1 MYCCTVVI
9 HFQTEV
15 PHDLLGSPPLTQIA
29 TQRQSNLSTPLSP
42 QSPCSSGMST
52 EIITGPSESEDNLS
66 ISSATALSKEFKIP
80 DSWPPSIMQCI
91 SQESE
96 EERKRSLVPSIRNE
110 IVRVLATNMFCHDPN
125 PRKEFCTK
133 VAKMLVKRHTFLKD
147 IGDRVS
153 GYVSRRTL

>member
-1 MYCCTVVI
+1 
-9 HFQTEV
+9 
-15 PHDLLGSPPLTQIA
+15 
-29 TQRQSNLSTPLSP
+29 
-42 QSPCSSGMST
+42 MST

-66 ISSATALSKEFKIP
+66 ISSATALSKELKNP

-96 EERKRSLVPSIRNE
+96 EDHKRSLVPSIRNE
-110 IVRVLATNMFCHDPN
+110 IVWVLATNMFCHDPN

-133 VAKMLVKRHTFLKD
+133 VAKMLVKRHTFMKD

-153 GYVSRRTL
+153 GYVSRRTS